1 MGRQKEKFWQHAEQL
16 DSSHFKCKFCEK
28 QVYGGVTRIKY
39 HLAKVSGHD
48 VASCEKVSDDV
59 QAEALLA
66 INSESSSK
74 KRKSCTSGESIV
86 GSSPLAITNQRQS
99 TMEEMISKM
108 DKSTWEKSLRDLFIK
123 NNISF
128 NVVQSDAFINFVKC
142 TARYGPSVPI
152 PSYGT
157 LRGRIIPEA
166 RKDLEKYAEE
176 VKFSWKQTGC
186 TFMSNSWTD
195 LKKRSFLNVIA
206 YSPGGALFLKSE
218 ECSHAKLTASYI
230 FDILDREIETHG
242 INLMLKDIYEKVF
255 WVQEIFD
262 EAKRIID
269 YLYKSIIV
277 LQLMRSFTNKDLKY
291 PYKTRFASNFL
302 ILQSIV
308 EVEEKLR
315 LLVASAEWRSLRN
328 SRSLEADRVVDII
341 QRESFWNDSKE
352 ILRFMEPIIRVL
364 RLVDG
369 DGATSGYLY
378 EAMERAREVLEK
390 LYEEDH
396 HERFKKIPQM
406 KDATDFIGE
415 IVVPHEM
422 REYYGQLT
430 IYHMKSS
437 TLFTPSAKMV
447 METSHPW
454 VWWHIQGDAIPI
466 LQKYAIRILSQPCS
480 SSACERNWSAW
491 DAAQTKKRNRL
502 STTMLDDLVYVRM
515 NSLMMEKRG
524 ELEQKNM
531 LPINLDNISVND
543 FDQRIEDVDKE
554 LERLL
559 DDVDDSIAE
568 DLLFGASASFTES
581 ETQPPDS
588 I

>member
-28 QVYGGVTRIKY
+28 QVYGGVTRLKY

-59 QAEALLA
+59 QAKTLLV
-66 INSESSSK
+66 INSKSSSK

-86 GSSPLAITNQRQS
+86 GSSPLTPLTITSQRQS
-99 TMEEMISKM
+99 TMEEMIPKM

-142 TARYGPSVPI
+142 TTRYGPSVPI
-152 PSYGT
+152 PSNGT

-176 VKFSWKQTGC
+176 
-186 TFMSNSWTD
+186 
-195 LKKRSFLNVIA
+195 
-206 YSPGGALFLKSE
+206 SE
-218 ECSHAKLTASYI
+218 ECSHARLTASYI
-230 FDILDREIETHG
+230 FDILDREIQSIGPNLVVQLISDNATNYSSALDMLTGKYRWLFKTRCAAHG
-242 INLMLKDIYEKVF
+242 INLILKDIYEK
-255 WVQEIFD
+255 
-262 EAKRIID
+262 
-269 YLYKSIIV
+269 
-277 LQLMRSFTNKDLKY
+277 
-291 PYKTRFASNFL
+291 
-302 ILQSIV
+302 SIV

-328 SRSLEADRVVDII
+328 SRSLKADRVVDTI

-378 EAMERAREVLEK
+378 EAIERAREVLEK
-390 LYEEDH
+390 LYEEDYRYDQILKIFDNRRDENILGIIH
-396 HERFKKIPQM
+396 YAAAVFNPTYFFSERFKKIPKM

-415 IVVPHEM
+415 IVVPQDER
-422 REYYGQLT
+422 REYYGQLAV
-430 IYHMKSS
+430 YHMKSS
-437 TLFTPSAKMV
+437 TLFTPGAKMM
-447 METSHPW
+447 METSHPR

-466 LQKYAIRILSQPCS
+466 LQKYAIQILSQPCS

-491 DAAQTKKRNRL
+491 DVAQTKKRNRL
-502 STTMLDDLVYVRM
+502 SPVMLDDLVYVRM
-515 NSLMMEKRG
+515 NTLMIEKRG

-568 DLLFGASASFTES
+568 DFLFGASASFTES